1 MSGKNLRVVCIW
13 KTDEFIVSESQSAPP
28 REEASLVID
37 EEKEIINVN
46 IPSNYSLVTK
56 KIIERRAN
64 SITKTGFALPKTNI
78 RIGTGFTI
86 EITKEDTIPSVL
98 LQEGHKYSY
107 DIFGPPGKQTEEEGE
122 KHPSKIFPVAEEEE
136 YVPSFLKHAVD
147 QPNALKT
154 ISKLSDEIETEVVNI
169 VETASTSAKL
179 EDPDQLNDEI
189 IAGRFVIELV
199 KLGDVYIK
207 KEKSQYSVEYSAGRV
222 DFTIKDGKIDIFR
235 TDRVSLDDPTL
246 KQALMVAHKE

>member
-13 KTDEFIVSESQSAPP
+13 KADEFIVSESQSAPP
-28 REEASLVID
+28 SDEASLIID

-46 IPSNYSLVTK
+46 IPSNFSLITK

-86 EITKEDTIPSVL
+86 EITKEDTIPSFL

-107 DIFGPPGKQTEEEGE
+107 DIFGSPGKQTEEEVA
-122 KHPSKIFPVAEEEE
+122 KHPSKIFPVAEEE
-136 YVPSFLKHAVD
+136 YVPSFLKHTID

-154 ISKLSDEIETEVVNI
+154 ISKHSDEIETEVVNI

-179 EDPDQLNDEI
+179 EEPDQLNDEI

-207 KEKSQYSVEYSAGRV
+207 KEKMQYSVEYSAGRV

-235 TDRVSLDDPTL
+235 TDRVTLDDPTL